1 MNVYQFIAKRISESK
16 AQQKSGFSFSLL
28 VSQIA
33 VVSVAVTIV
42 VILLSFS
49 VLFGF
54 KNAIRNKMFS
64 FSGHIRVVKTS
75 NNQSF
80 EEPPVPLESE
90 IRKNYRKIPYIA
102 HLQVYAQKPGVVKIK
117 ENVQGVVLKGV
128 DEGFRYSDFAE
139 NMKEGRWLQFKKD
152 AEAGE
157 AIISQTIADKLQLR
171 LQDSVIVVFVQEP
184 PRFRRLKIVGIY
196 ESGVG
201 IFDEKF
207 ILTDLKTIQK
217 INNWG
222 DSLVSGYEIFLKD
235 FSKINEY
242 SWKLE
247 EYLPYQLRPQ
257 PVTAKHHDTF
267 DWLELLDNNVV
278 IILIIILAVASFN
291 IISVLLIMMMERTPM
306 VGILKAM
313 GASDRQIRN
322 IFLLKGIRIMLKG
335 FAWGNVIAFILY
347 ALQYYFR
354 LIPLDTQNYYVSYV
368 PVEWNWWICLLV
380 NMGVFGLI
388 AFVMWLPIHFV
399 VRIAPVKAIRFV

>member
-1 MNVYQFIAKRISESK
+1 KRISETNSQKK
-16 AQQKSGFSFSLL
+16 AGFSFSLL
-28 VSQIA
+28 VSRIA
-33 VVSVAVTIV
+33 VVSVAITLV
-42 VILLSFS
+42 VVLLSFS

-54 KNAIRNKMFS
+54 KNAIKNKMFS
-64 FSGHIRVVKTS
+64 FSGHIRIVKTS

-80 EEPPVPLESE
+80 EEPAVPLKTE
-90 IRKNYRKIPYIA
+90 IRKNYKKIPYIE

-117 ENVQGVVLKGV
+117 DNVQGVVLKGI
-128 DEGFRYSDFAE
+128 DEGFRYSDFAD
-139 NMKEGRWLQFKKD
+139 NMKEGRWIQFQKD
-152 AEAGE
+152 AEAVE
-157 AIISQTIADKLQLR
+157 AILIQTIANKLQLKI
-171 LQDSVIVVFVQEP
+171 QDSVIVVFVQEP

-217 INNWG
+217 VNNWG

-235 FSKINEY
+235 FDKINEY
-242 SWKLE
+242 AWKLE
-247 EYLPYQLRPQ
+247 EHLPYQLRPQ

-306 VGILKAM
+306 VGMLKAM
-313 GASDRQIRN
+313 GAEDGQIRK

-335 FAWGNVIAFILY
+335 FFWGN
-347 ALQYYFR
+347 
-354 LIPLDTQNYYVSYV
+354 
-368 PVEWNWWICLLV
+368 LLA
-380 NMGVFGLI
+380 FGLY
-388 AFVMWLPIHFV
+388 
-399 VRIAPVKAIRFV
+399 